1 MRHNAGHSKLYMY
14 LWWFFMQVR
23 SMSLILW
30 FCINVTKVISKNVLM
45 KKSKMIVQW
54 LLNGQ
59 QILLWHSY
67 RIRVCL
73 ALIYLFKFYYLEKE
87 AVLAM
92 MDQFLAHPGFIHWP
106 DKAKTSLITSTSST
120 ITATIT
126 ATCCIVSKSV
136 LPIFP
141 QFS

>member
-1 MRHNAGHSKLYMY
+1 M
-14 LWWFFMQVR
+14 
-23 SMSLILW
+23 
-30 FCINVTKVISKNVLM
+30 KNVNVVG
-45 KKSKMIVQW
+45 KKKYQNDCKMADRHYCDIHIESEYGYW
-54 LLNGQ
+54 
-59 QILLWHSY
+59 
-67 RIRVCL
+67 L
-73 ALIYLFKFYYLEKE
+73 ALIYLHSILEKE